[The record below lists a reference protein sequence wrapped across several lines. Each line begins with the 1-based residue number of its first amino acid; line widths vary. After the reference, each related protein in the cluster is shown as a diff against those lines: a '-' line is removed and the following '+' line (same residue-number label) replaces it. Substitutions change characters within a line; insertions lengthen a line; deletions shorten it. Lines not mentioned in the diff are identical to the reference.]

1 MITCKQIGFNQVS
14 SLREIFIFPY
24 VTMLQPCL
32 VVAFWISALQL
43 SKNEN
48 LSNDHPMVIHIQLW
62 FNQVFS
68 AWEKLFIHF
77 HTVSYVKTYVLL
89 WWPSWISE
97 PHKKIEKSNAKIIHE
112 QYGFNNV
119 YFVRK
124 SFYLFSQAKTF
135 FYEGGHLGIS
145 ISTQITHFV
154 KIHPRIIRTNF
165 NFKLLNSFWTTESLR
180 QCEQ

>member
-1 MITCKQIGFNQVS
+1 MVAILAKNANFVRHYPMITCKQIGFNQVS

-68 AWEKLFIHF
+68 A
-77 HTVSYVKTYVLL
+77 
-89 WWPSWISE
+89 
-97 PHKKIEKSNAKIIHE
+97 
-112 QYGFNNV
+112 
-119 YFVRK
+119 
-124 SFYLFSQAKTF
+124 
-135 FYEGGHLGIS
+135 
-145 ISTQITHFV
+145 
-154 KIHPRIIRTNF
+154 
-165 NFKLLNSFWTTESLR
+165 
-180 QCEQ
+180 